1 MAKQIGEKSCQ
12 SNFDKRSILVLSQLS
27 NYYCNGPLN
36 QTGQKMVKIYHCV
49 MVTPLHCLEAF
60 TTNNNCASSLSS
72 VVTSSSF
79 CANGPGTLQ
88 CRIEYSA
95 VMSVGRGKFGLNS
108 FHYALLL
115 SGPKVNK
122 NYFSSHQS
130 LEVLLLVVSTLFWIV
145 KCLIFLRR
153 FYSQ

>member
-1 MAKQIGEKSCQ
+1 M
-12 SNFDKRSILVLSQLS
+12 F
-27 NYYCNGPLN
+27 
-36 QTGQKMVKIYHCV
+36 KMYHCV

-115 SGPKVNK
+115 SSPKVNK
-122 NYFSSHQS
+122 NYLSSQQS
-130 LEVLLLVVSTLFWIV
+130 LEVLLLHSTSCYRVFIV
-145 KCLIFLRR
+145 KCLIFGQ
-153 FYSQ
+153 FFHCSAGSNTI

>member
-1 MAKQIGEKSCQ
+1 
-12 SNFDKRSILVLSQLS
+12 
-27 NYYCNGPLN
+27 
-36 QTGQKMVKIYHCV
+36 

-79 CANGPGTLQ
+79 CANGLGTLQ
-88 CRIEYSA
+88 CRIECSA
-95 VMSVGRGKFGLNS
+95 VSVGRGKFGLNS

-130 LEVLLLVVSTLFWIV
+130 LEVLLLHSSCDRVFIV
-145 KCLIFLRR
+145 KSLIFWQFFHCIAGSNTVHNECWAWKIRTQFVSLCSSSSLWSKSKQTKITFR
-153 FYSQ
+153 YTNH

>member
-1 MAKQIGEKSCQ
+1 
-12 SNFDKRSILVLSQLS
+12 
-27 NYYCNGPLN
+27 
-36 QTGQKMVKIYHCV
+36 

-88 CRIEYSA
+88 CRIECSA
-95 VMSVGRGKFGLNS
+95 LMSVGRGKFGLNS

-122 NYFSSHQS
+122 NYYFVTPIIRSFISYYYI
-130 LEVLLLVVSTLFWIV
+130 VVATGFLLLNVSYFGNFFTAVQDRIQSNNF
-145 KCLIFLRR
+145 
-153 FYSQ
+153 FYSLQVRQL

>member
-1 MAKQIGEKSCQ
+1 
-12 SNFDKRSILVLSQLS
+12 
-27 NYYCNGPLN
+27 
-36 QTGQKMVKIYHCV
+36 MVKMYLCV

-88 CRIEYSA
+88 CRIECST
-95 VMSVGRGKFGLNS
+95 VSVGRGKFGLNS

-130 LEVLLLVVSTLFWIV
+130 LEVVLLVVVFTLFSKILQAITEVFCHILAVFEFFVRLHLHKRWY
-145 KCLIFLRR
+145 FL
-153 FYSQ
+153 

>member
-1 MAKQIGEKSCQ
+1 M
-12 SNFDKRSILVLSQLS
+12 
-27 NYYCNGPLN
+27 
-36 QTGQKMVKIYHCV
+36 YHCV

-130 LEVLLLVVSTLFWIV
+130 LEVLLLLCIVVATGFLLLSVSNFGNFFTAVQDRIQCKVSRAWKIRAQFVSLFSSSS
-145 KCLIFLRR
+145 LR
-153 FYSQ
+153 SESI